1 MASGRCHENRTAPS
15 GFGGDFD
22 AVGSDNSFLSTRTFL
37 ASSHTFPKAE
47 SIVMALELKLYR
59 WKADSPS
66 KSHFRLQ
73 EQERFHSR
81 TCPTDRPLVYCPC
94 RLAEYDLTLDG
105 ALLEQRG
112 STMMMMMNNST
123 HEFERL
129 LGRAALAL
137 WSDFP
142 RDVQERLF
150 ETAVAGDVIIRNHL
164 ASYLHDH
171 HPKTAHP
178 AKPTQLA

>member
-1 MASGRCHENRTAPS
+1 VPVFARFR
-15 GFGGDFD
+15 
-22 AVGSDNSFLSTRTFL
+22 SDYI
-37 ASSHTFPKAE
+37 A
-47 SIVMALELKLYR
+47 
-59 WKADSPS
+59 
-66 KSHFRLQ
+66 
-73 EQERFHSR
+73 
-81 TCPTDRPLVYCPC
+81 RP
-94 RLAEYDLTLDG
+94 RLDG
-105 ALLEQRG
+105 TLFERRG
-112 STMMMMMNNST
+112 LVMMNNST

-129 LGRAALAL
+129 LGKAALAL

-150 ETAVAGDVIIRNHL
+150 ETAVAGEVVIRNHL

>member
-1 MASGRCHENRTAPS
+1 MKASQLS
-15 GFGGDFD
+15 GLTWQALGP
-22 AVGSDNSFLSTRTFL
+22 LSIPTF
-37 ASSHTFPKAE
+37 
-47 SIVMALELKLYR
+47 
-59 WKADSPS
+59 
-66 KSHFRLQ
+66 
-73 EQERFHSR
+73 
-81 TCPTDRPLVYCPC
+81 
-94 RLAEYDLTLDG
+94 
-105 ALLEQRG
+105 EQRG
-112 STMMMMMNNST
+112 PMMMMNNST

-142 RDVQERLF
+142 REVQENLF

>member
-1 MASGRCHENRTAPS
+1 MTAKTKASIGTSETKATGQAWFAPL
-15 GFGGDFD
+15 GTGPF
-22 AVGSDNSFLSTRTFL
+22 
-37 ASSHTFPKAE
+37 
-47 SIVMALELKLYR
+47 
-59 WKADSPS
+59 
-66 KSHFRLQ
+66 
-73 EQERFHSR
+73 
-81 TCPTDRPLVYCPC
+81 
-94 RLAEYDLTLDG
+94 
-105 ALLEQRG
+105 EQRG
-112 STMMMMMNNST
+112 LMMMMNNST

-129 LGRAALAL
+129 LGKAALAL

-142 RDVQERLF
+142 RDVQENLF